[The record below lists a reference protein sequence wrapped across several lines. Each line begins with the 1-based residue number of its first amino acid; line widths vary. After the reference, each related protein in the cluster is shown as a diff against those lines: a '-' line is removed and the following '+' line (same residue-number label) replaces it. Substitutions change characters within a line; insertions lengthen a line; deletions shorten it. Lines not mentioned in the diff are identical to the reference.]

1 MKIESLHIQ
10 GFSSHRDTQI
20 SFPQPISFF
29 VGNLGVGKSSIK
41 QALEVALTG
50 SCEGYRKR
58 SYDQKEMIHDLGK
71 IQRFDISV
79 ELDLGSLKRGRTM
92 DSTYLAWRSTNGTVQ
107 DTEDALFADLGANA
121 DLLRVVFNTS
131 DFFALEEKE
140 QLRLILSVTGA
151 TVSDEKIRELFTE
164 AHGGVEALKLFDFPI
179 ENIGDMAAA
188 YKFAYGERTLAKR
201 ELVNLLPPSE
211 PEGDQPPIDVIKKQ
225 LTKLREA
232 ENELTAKIGE
242 LKGHQE
248 GGKEFMQRERTDL
261 KDYMEKMVRPGE
273 RDPSEAEVQDLRKQF
288 IVAQEER
295 EAEAEGK
302 ATLARQNT
310 LALAELTLRRQ
321 QLIQLKSFDGNCVA
335 ADFKCPAT
343 DAKMKLAI
351 KAQEASIEEL
361 QGNIRDLEVEIDGFK
376 FANQVVAIKEKMR
389 QQDTVKE
396 QNRRW
401 VEEMAAA
408 EKKLT
413 ALDEALAKEPAKDET
428 GALEAE
434 LKITRDRIETGKGI
448 LEEAQGWIVRKQ
460 EIEKVSKQR
469 AVLEQRK
476 TYLEQLCKFFGP
488 KGVKVS
494 LIGEKLEEFEKS
506 VNKHLRAF
514 GFSLI
519 IQAEPW
525 AIAVSEYESPHS
537 ENSRSIRRLSR
548 SERFR
553 LGIALQ
559 IAIAKITGV
568 NLLVIDNSELLTP
581 DVRAT
586 MIQML
591 AAAELDQALVFATL
605 MIPEEQFTPPSID
618 NVEFYMVRN
627 KEGVSEVQAF

>member
-1 MKIESLHIQ
+1 MKIKSLHIE

-29 VGNLGVGKSSIK
+29 VGNLGTGKSSIK

-50 SCEGYRKR
+50 SCEGYRR
-58 SYDQKEMIHDLGK
+58 RNYDQKEMIHDLGK
-71 IQRFDISV
+71 VQRFDISV
-79 ELDLGSLKRGRTM
+79 ELDLGTLKRGRTM
-92 DSTYLAWRSTNGTVQ
+92 DSTYLQWRSTNGTVQ
-107 DTEDALFADLGANA
+107 DTEEALFADLGTNA

-140 QLRLILSVTGA
+140 QLLLILSVTGA

-164 AHGGVEALKLFDFPI
+164 AHGGAQALKLFDFPI

-188 YKFAYGERTLAKR
+188 YKFAYGERTLTKR

-211 PEGDQPPIDVIKKQ
+211 PEGDQPPLDVIKKQ
-225 LTKLREA
+225 LAKLDEA
-232 ENELTAKIGE
+232 ESDLTAKIGE

-248 GGKEFMQRERTDL
+248 GGREFMRAERTDL
-261 KDYMEKMVRPGE
+261 KSYMEKMVRPAQ
-273 RDPSEAEVQDLRKQF
+273 DPSEEEIQGLRKQF

-321 QLIQLKSFDGNCVA
+321 QLVQLEAFDGNCVA

-343 DAKMKLAI
+343 ESKMKLAI
-351 KAQEASIEEL
+351 KAQETSIEEL
-361 QGNIRDLEVEIDGFK
+361 LGNIRDLEVEILGFK
-376 FANQVVAIKEKMR
+376 FANQVEEIKKKIH

-401 VEEMAAA
+401 VEELTAA
-408 EKKLT
+408 EKKLA
-413 ALDEALAKEPAKDET
+413 ALDEALEKEPAKDET
-428 GALEAE
+428 GSLEAE
-434 LKITRDRIETGKGI
+434 LKITSDRIETGKGI
-448 LEEAQGWIVRKQ
+448 LEEAQGWIVRKK
-460 EIEKVSKQR
+460 EIEKVAKQR

-506 VNKHLRAF
+506 VNKYLRAF
-514 GFSLI
+514 GFSLM

-525 AIAVSEYESPHS
+525 TIAVSEYETAHAN
-537 ENSRSIRRLSR
+537 NSRSIRRLSR

-559 IAIAKITGV
+559 IAIAKITGINMV
-568 NLLVIDNSELLTP
+568 VIDTSELLTP
-581 DVRAT
+581 EVRAT
-586 MIQML
+586 MVKML
-591 AAAELDQALVFATL
+591 AGAELDQALVFATL